1 MLAVNCVMNDVWCV
15 LQLTS
20 KARVLLRQVFEHL
33 NVVDRQYFG
42 LRYFDDENDEDSEP
56 VSTE

>member
-1 MLAVNCVMNDVWCV
+1 V